1 MPSTT
6 SADGTVIDFDQLG
19 DGPAVILICA
29 GPTDRNSNGELA
41 GLLAASCTVFNYD
54 RRGRGQSGDTAPYS
68 VQREIEDLD
77 AVITAAG
84 GSAAVF
90 GNSGGAFLAVQAV
103 AKGLPITKL
112 AFWEPPYIIEGTR
125 PAVPADYREQ
135 QEKLLAEGRPGD
147 MVELFLTKAVGMPAE
162 VVAGMRQA
170 PFWPYMEPTA
180 PALVYDAILAGDFS
194 IPDEVSSID
203 VPAVVLDGGTTP
215 WLTTSADAVAAKLPN
230 AQRQTLAGQQHNV
243 EAAALAPAV
252 AAFVTAG

>member
-19 DGPAVILICA
+19 DGPAVVLICA

-41 GLLAASCTVFNYD
+41 GLLAASCTVLNYD

-103 AKGLPITKL
+103 ATGLPITKL

-135 QEKLLAEGRPGD
+135 QEKLLAEGRHGD

-180 PALVYDAILAGDFS
+180 PALVYDAIVAGDFS

-203 VPAVVLDGGTTP
+203 VPTVVLDGGTTP

-252 AAFVTAG
+252 ATFVTAG